1 MPKGVY
7 ERKTEEQRFWEKVD
21 IKTDDE
27 CWSWLAS
34 VDCDGYG
41 WFSYKSETVGKKEK
55 SQSGKTVMAHRYSA
69 ILKFKELGENLV
81 RHTCDNRACV
91 NPNHLIL
98 GTPADNSNDMKE
110 KNRQACGEK
119 QHQANLTDQQAL
131 EVLTKYQAAKE
142 SNKLYGCLERF
153 AKEYNCPKQA
163 IYRITS
169 RKTYKHLMT

>member
-7 ERKTEEQRFWEKVD
+7 ERKPEEQRFWEKVD

-41 WFSYKSETVGKKEK
+41 WFTKDL
-55 SQSGKTVMAHRYSA
+55 KTIFAHRYSA

-110 KNRQACGEK
+110 RNRQNSGEK

-131 EVLTKYQAAKE
+131 EVLTKYQVAKE
-142 SNKLYGCLERF
+142 SNKLYGCLERL

-169 RKTYKHLMT
+169 RQTYKHLVI